1 MTPCP
6 RTTTTGVT
14 ERMTILLDTKIT
26 INKNAA
32 WLNDEALRS
41 GVFFSLSSM
50 EHHANSLALNSMLLS
65 PGTNN
70 LIAMK
75 KRRVDRTG
83 YSEDVETWGLDK
95 KVRCRARQDLKDR
108 NERYIYNTKIYKDLF
123 SLTPL
128 IAAAPSPSS
137 PTVSLSASV
146 S

>member
-41 GVFFSLSSM
+41 GVLFSLSSM

-108 NERYIYNTKIYKDLF
+108 NER
-123 SLTPL
+123 
-128 IAAAPSPSS
+128 
-137 PTVSLSASV
+137 
-146 S
+146 

>member
-1 MTPCP
+1 
-6 RTTTTGVT
+6 
-14 ERMTILLDTKIT
+14 MTILLDTKIT

-41 GVFFSLSSM
+41 GVLFSLSSM

-108 NERYIYNTKIYKDLF
+108 NERYIYKDTRYLVLF